1 MEISSFTA
9 TLTQNGSSVGG
20 HSKILSSFVS
30 YVADIKGY
38 GKELHDEAKQC
49 YDTTKAIY
57 VCKNCGTERK
67 NTRSMQQHL
76 LWHQRFPN
84 EDFHT
89 SHICKECGKICTD
102 HSLLRAHMRLVH
114 RFVEIMIM
122 ILAMEIDS
130 LPYISTKYDYVFTTG
145 F

>member
-1 MEISSFTA
+1 
-9 TLTQNGSSVGG
+9 
-20 HSKILSSFVS
+20 
-30 YVADIKGY
+30 
-38 GKELHDEAKQC
+38 
-49 YDTTKAIY
+49 
-57 VCKNCGTERK
+57 
-67 NTRSMQQHL
+67 MQQHL

-89 SHICKECGKICTD
+89 SHICMECGKICTD

-130 LPYISTKYDYVFTTG
+130 LPYISMKYDYVFATG